1 MNLDEAK
8 RLEIAT
14 HDPIWLYSQRETFKH
29 LCDALRSLIAAN
41 EALAKGLT
49 RIAALDADGIA
60 ARKAA
65 SENYARAETAEARA
79 DAAEALVKE
88 LREALE
94 FYAPSE
100 VNGITFAGGDD
111 AGHRAQ
117 AVLAQQPPTASTEY
131 ERKVAQMK
139 GDFPNGI

>member
-29 LCDALRSLIAAN
+29 LCDALRSFIAAN

-79 DAAEALVKE
+79 DAAEALVKG
-88 LREALE
+88 LRDKLTGLE
-94 FYAPSE
+94 KAASE
-100 VNGITFAGGDD
+100 VSRRGAVTGPQWSNLTMAILFA
-111 AGHRAQ
+111 R
-117 AVLAQQPPTASTEY
+117 AVLAQQPPAS
-131 ERKVAQMK
+131 
-139 GDFPNGI
+139 GDDGRG

>member
-29 LCDALRSLIAAN
+29 LCDALRSLIAAH
-41 EALAKGLT
+41 EELAKGLT

-65 SENYARAETAEARA
+65 SENYSRAEAAEAQLAEAQKREAAEKARA
-79 DAAEALVKE
+79 DAAEGQVEDLTGTLNYLRTQAKNGTLHPQVVIQNVDMALAPE
-88 LREALE
+88 RE
-94 FYAPSE
+94 
-100 VNGITFAGGDD
+100 GG
-111 AGHRAQ
+111 
-117 AVLAQQPPTASTEY
+117 
-131 ERKVAQMK
+131 K
-139 GDFPNGI
+139 